1 MFSKKPTE
9 GKIKHKE
16 DNFDSFNYQCL
27 DDLICPD
34 KKDAIA
40 VDNIEDL
47 VDNVLAKSKVT
58 SYERH
63 VKDIKRIRPFDKK
76 RSAKRSKGYGGAG
89 PIFGMSDSVS
99 VKKLFSIVLSFVLLF
114 AVLASASSFVDPD
127 LDGATVNPEDML
139 VEDTLSSN
147 ATIPNTN
154 HTDDTV
160 DDDTLMGENESLNE
174 TTPPIDIDDEN
185 MTGNETIIST
195 GLNLSLQ
202 SDKDVYLVNETVSI
216 DGTVSYNNSLVN
228 TSVSLLIDN
237 LNYNLSVALNAF
249 DGRFYYQFVPIVVGS
264 YVVQANVSYLN
275 ETVQEEIGFDVLSV
289 PLENVSQNV
298 SELSVWDDTD
308 YQERYVGDQV
318 TFYANYSSFNQSIK
332 NATCLISFNVGTW
345 TEPATMSFSGGLY
358 VYSRSFDT
366 GGTYDCRV
374 WCSAVGF
381 ENRSAVDEFVISEV
395 VSNVSEVSIVNPEE
409 HEHVNVL
416 PGTSFYVERTVDGPS
431 GADVVF
437 APLYSDGLT
446 IEKFEILRDNEVT
459 SLKDSSPQVFS
470 AGRGVS
476 NLERRIDGLRERL
489 PVEVKSLNRVSYS
502 QSFTIQGPCTVR
514 IWFKA
519 PSWEEITSGL
529 KPSSGKISYLTF
541 SNNGIDG
548 FDYESSTWWDSGWG
562 YRTLITINSSQVPA
576 NLNNF
581 PILVNITDTDLRDDA
596 QNDGDDIAFVLYS
609 DNSTQLNHETELFN
623 GTTGELFAW
632 VNITSLSSTV
642 DTKIW
647 MYYNNSGASSQ
658 ENINDVW
665 DSNYVMVQH
674 LNETSGTYYDST
686 KYGSNATPVNDPIQD
701 ATGVIDGANS
711 YDDDTDYFTLDDAYL
726 RPTDQVTVE
735 VWAIAT
741 SGPAQYDN
749 LVGVT
754 EPEDKWA
761 DGYLIFFNSVNTVHF
776 YVGDYQANVATAGI
790 AASNW
795 NYIVGTYDKDAGG
808 NDEVKIYVDGNLGGF
823 DDYGTAID
831 YEADTR
837 GRINEAGGNRGIVGS
852 VDEIRISDISRN
864 ASWINTCYNN
874 QKNQSTFISFESEEE
889 ISIGIITN
897 ASTGVE
903 ETNAT
908 LNGWLQDNASAD
920 TTCYFLFN
928 DTNDFGS
935 PIFNLSKGVIAEGAE
950 FENDTA
956 GETTLTPGKLYYFKT
971 QANNSAVWSDGSVE
985 IFLTKPENISA
996 FTATLNGAT
1005 QIDLT
1010 WTDETGG
1017 DGAYIE
1023 YAKNSPP
1030 SPWNEG
1036 DGTPIDADGNV
1047 TSPFSHLSL
1056 DAGTHYYYKAWS
1068 YATDGGWTSSGN
1080 QTAPRGDAMTADETT
1095 PGPPSVATNATTGIE
1110 ETNATL
1116 KGWLQSNGTTDT
1128 TCYLLLNDTNDF
1140 GSPIFNLSKGV
1151 IANGAGF
1158 ENDTAGETTLTKGKL
1173 YYVDTKANNS
1183 AGWNESGGVQT
1194 FLTKPDPP
1202 TGLNAQTNSSS
1213 MIYLTWSTGSGFNNT
1228 YIERNASGDT
1238 VWARGSGT
1246 MIYNSSGTN
1255 YEDTGLTVGFTY
1267 YYQAWTYANW
1277 SYDSTTLH
1285 QWSDAN
1291 ASASNVT
1298 VGPPIIVTNESTG
1311 IEETNATLN
1320 GWLQNNGTLDTT
1332 CYLLLNDTNDFG
1344 SPIFNLSKGV
1354 IANGEG
1360 FSNDT
1365 AGETTL
1371 TKGTLY
1377 YFDTKANNSAG
1388 WNESGGVQTFLTKPD
1403 PPTGLNAQTN
1413 SSSMIYLTWST
1424 GTGFNTTYIERN
1436 ASGDTVWARGEGTE
1450 IYNGSG
1456 TNYEDTGLTD
1466 GTTYYYQAWSSANW
1480 TYDSTTLHQ
1489 WSDANASVSNT
1500 TSSLPVLSNP
1510 TPANGSAVL
1519 DSSFTWNIIITEP
1532 NGDTFNWTIECS
1544 NGQTNSSNDDTNGTK
1559 NLSLS
1564 GLSWNT
1570 EYTVWVNVTNSYA
1583 WTREWFTFIPSNEKI
1598 NNISVYVAHPAPI
1611 DKDKE
1616 GFPACIV
1623 FNPTGSPITVS
1634 DVWINATS
1642 GTPFDSVTAAE
1653 CYPTTGWSEIVADT
1667 CFQWSGTEVIG
1678 AGNVTAFY
1686 AHLKTDK
1693 DDGTFSFDVNYTA
1706 MIDGVNYYPRKNYT
1720 TDLMNADYE
1729 YAQLSFGY
1737 TTWGADMRSTLGPIF
1752 TIERNI
1758 SKAES
1763 YNITLGELGGKLG
1776 IDSGATLTIK
1786 LPSVFSNIEDTGG
1799 AGWDTAYINGNTII
1813 VNTTVE
1819 IDGDGAG
1826 YQHLNY
1832 SFNATAPSSAGLY
1845 VINCTMSESDCYPVF
1860 EGAVKVIRNNP
1871 TQSGESPTND
1881 STLINTTPGLY
1892 VVCSDNDAG
1901 DTLSATW
1908 WSNSTG
1914 SWAQFGSNETSFA
1927 SGTNITQ
1934 TNINFTEEDTTYWW
1948 SVNLTDGTGW
1958 NNETYHF
1965 TTSNT
1970 SIDIIPSQW
1979 DIGTTTI
1986 GNYNYSTS
1994 DFYFNL
2000 TNEGNAPLHIQINAS
2015 NATNATTGASWNL
2028 TSTPGFDNYSLQYN
2042 KSGGFSWT
2050 NINQTYD
2057 TFVTNLAVSGWQTFD
2072 LNIFMATTATNG
2084 DPLSLTVTFRSVV
2097 S

>member
-27 DDLICPD
+27 DDLICSD
-34 KKDAIA
+34 KENAKAF
-40 VDNIEDL
+40 DNIDDL
-47 VDNVLAKSKVT
+47 VDSVLAKSKVT

-63 VKDIKRIRPFDKK
+63 VKDIKRIQPFDKK
-76 RSAKRSKGYGGAG
+76 RSAKRSKGYGGVG

-127 LDGATVNPEDML
+127 LDGATVSPEDML

-160 DDDTLMGENESLNE
+160 DDGPHLDDGTLMEENESLNE

-216 DGTVSYNNSLVN
+216 DGTVSYNNSLIN
-228 TSVSLLIDN
+228 TSVSLLIVGPG
-237 LNYNLSVALNAF
+237 YNLSVSLNTS
-249 DGRFYYQFVPIVVGS
+249 DGRFDYQFVPSVVGS
-264 YVVQANVSYLN
+264 YTVQVIVSYMN
-275 ETVQEEIGFDVLSV
+275 ETVQEELTF
-289 PLENVSQNV
+289 NVQAITPPDITPEV
-298 SELSVWDDTD
+298 SELYVWDDTD
-308 YQERYVGDQV
+308 TQVKYVGDQV
-318 TFYANYSSFNQSIK
+318 TFYANYSSNNLIIE
-332 NATCLISFNVGTW
+332 NASCLISFNIGTW
-345 TEPATMSFSGGLY
+345 TEPATMRYSDGFY

-366 GGTYDCRV
+366 GGTYNCRV

-395 VSNVSEVSIVNPEE
+395 VSNVSEVSIVDPRVDER
-409 HEHVNVL
+409 VYVL

-476 NLERRIDGLRERL
+476 NLERRIDGLREGL
-489 PVEVKSLNRVSYS
+489 PVDVKSLNRVSYS

-529 KPSSGKISYLTF
+529 KPSSGKISYLAF
-541 SNNGIDG
+541 SSNGIDG
-548 FDYESSTWWDSGWG
+548 FDYESSTWWDSGWD
-562 YRTLITINSSQVPA
+562 YRKLITINSSQVEVD
-576 NLNNF
+576 LENF
-581 PILVNITDTDLRDDA
+581 PVLVYNASDSDLASRA
-596 QNDGDDIAFVLYS
+596 QDDGDDIAFVLYS
-609 DNSTQLNHETELFN
+609 DNSTQLNHEIELFN
-623 GTTGELFAW
+623 GTTGELVAW

-674 LNETSGTYYDST
+674 LNETSGTHYDST
-686 KYGSNATPVNDPIQD
+686 SYGSNGTNVGSTQD
-701 ATGVIDGANS
+701 ATGMVDGANS
-711 YDDDTDYFTLDDAYL
+711 FVDANYITLNDTYLKLTDAVTL
-726 RPTDQVTVE
+726 E
-735 VWAIAT
+735 VWAEIT
-741 SGPAQYDN
+741 SSPTQWDGLFGVMEDADN
-749 LVGVT
+749 LW
-754 EPEDKWA
+754 D
-761 DGYLIFFNSVNTVHF
+761 DGYVMWWNSGTEIQFHVNEWDANYVPFTVTPS
-776 YVGDYQANVATAGI
+776 DQ
-790 AASNW
+790 
-795 NYIVGTYDKDAGG
+795 NYYVGTYDKDAGSNNVNLYVNSIAG
-808 NDEVKIYVDGNLGGF
+808 TPATDTGVITYVEPAIAAINRIYGWIGITGIIDEV
-823 DDYGTAID
+823 
-831 YEADTR
+831 
-837 GRINEAGGNRGIVGS
+837 
-852 VDEIRISDISRN
+852 RISNIARN

-874 QKNQSTFISFESEEE
+874 QKNQSTFISVGSEE
-889 ISIGIITN
+889 GIPTVVTN
-897 ASTGVE
+897 ASTGIE

-908 LNGWLQDNASAD
+908 LMGWLQDNGGFD

-935 PIFNLSKGVIAEGAE
+935 PIFNLSKGVVADGAE

-956 GETTLTPGKLYYFKT
+956 GETTLTPGTLYYFKT
-971 QANNSAVWSDGSVE
+971 QANNSAGWSDGSVE

-1023 YAKNSPP
+1023 YAKNSPL

-1047 TSPFSHLSL
+1047 TSLFSHSSL

-1068 YATDGGWTSSGN
+1068 YATDGSWTSSGN

-1095 PGPPSVATNATTGIE
+1095 PGPPSVFTNATTGIE

-1116 KGWLQSNGTTDT
+1116 EGWLQSNGTLDA
-1128 TCYLLLNDTNDF
+1128 TCYFLLNDTNDF

-1151 IANGAGF
+1151 IADGAGF

-1202 TGLNAQTNSSS
+1202 SSLVAQTNSTS
-1213 MIYLTWSTGSGFNNT
+1213 MIYLTWSTGTGHNST
-1228 YIERNASGDT
+1228 YVERNASGDT
-1238 VWARGSGT
+1238 VWARGAGT
-1246 MIYNSSGTN
+1246 EIYNGTGTN
-1255 YEDTGLTVGFTY
+1255 YEDTGLEY
-1267 YYQAWTYANW
+1267 
-1277 SYDSTTLH
+1277 
-1285 QWSDAN
+1285 
-1291 ASASNVT
+1291 
-1298 VGPPIIVTNESTG
+1298 
-1311 IEETNATLN
+1311 
-1320 GWLQNNGTLDTT
+1320 
-1332 CYLLLNDTNDFG
+1332 
-1344 SPIFNLSKGV
+1344 
-1354 IANGEG
+1354 
-1360 FSNDT
+1360 
-1365 AGETTL
+1365 
-1371 TKGTLY
+1371 
-1377 YFDTKANNSAG
+1377 
-1388 WNESGGVQTFLTKPD
+1388 
-1403 PPTGLNAQTN
+1403 
-1413 SSSMIYLTWST
+1413 
-1424 GTGFNTTYIERN
+1424 
-1436 ASGDTVWARGEGTE
+1436 
-1450 IYNGSG
+1450 
-1456 TNYEDTGLTD
+1456 
-1466 GTTYYYQAWSSANW
+1466 GTTYYYQAWSYANW

-1489 WSDANASVSNT
+1489 WSDENASANST
-1500 TSSLPVLSNP
+1500 TNNP
-1510 TPANGSAVL
+1510 
-1519 DSSFTWNIIITEP
+1519 
-1532 NGDTFNWTIECS
+1532 
-1544 NGQTNSSNDDTNGTK
+1544 
-1559 NLSLS
+1559 
-1564 GLSWNT
+1564 
-1570 EYTVWVNVTNSYA
+1570 
-1583 WTREWFTFIPSNEKI
+1583 
-1598 NNISVYVAHPAPI
+1598 
-1611 DKDKE
+1611 
-1616 GFPACIV
+1616 
-1623 FNPTGSPITVS
+1623 
-1634 DVWINATS
+1634 
-1642 GTPFDSVTAAE
+1642 
-1653 CYPTTGWSEIVADT
+1653 
-1667 CFQWSGTEVIG
+1667 
-1678 AGNVTAFY
+1678 
-1686 AHLKTDK
+1686 
-1693 DDGTFSFDVNYTA
+1693 
-1706 MIDGVNYYPRKNYT
+1706 
-1720 TDLMNADYE
+1720 
-1729 YAQLSFGY
+1729 
-1737 TTWGADMRSTLGPIF
+1737 
-1752 TIERNI
+1752 
-1758 SKAES
+1758 
-1763 YNITLGELGGKLG
+1763 
-1776 IDSGATLTIK
+1776 
-1786 LPSVFSNIEDTGG
+1786 
-1799 AGWDTAYINGNTII
+1799 
-1813 VNTTVE
+1813 
-1819 IDGDGAG
+1819 
-1826 YQHLNY
+1826 
-1832 SFNATAPSSAGLY
+1832 
-1845 VINCTMSESDCYPVF
+1845 
-1860 EGAVKVIRNNP
+1860 P
-1871 TQSGESPTND
+1871 TQSDESPTNG
-1881 STLINTTPGLY
+1881 STMIGITPGLY
-1892 VVCSDNDAG
+1892 VVCSDSDAG
-1901 DTLSATW
+1901 DTLNATW
-1908 WSNSTG
+1908 WSNSTS

-1934 TNINFTEEDTTYWW
+1934 TNSNFTESFTTYWW
-1948 SVNLTDGTGW
+1948 SVNLTDGKGAWT
-1958 NNETYHF
+1958 NETYHF
-1965 TTSNT
+1965 TTANT
-1970 SIDIIPSQW
+1970 SINVTPAQW

-2000 TNEGNAPLHIQINAS
+2000 TNEGTVSLNIQINAS

-2028 TSTPGFDNYSLQYN
+2028 TSTPGFNNYSLQYN